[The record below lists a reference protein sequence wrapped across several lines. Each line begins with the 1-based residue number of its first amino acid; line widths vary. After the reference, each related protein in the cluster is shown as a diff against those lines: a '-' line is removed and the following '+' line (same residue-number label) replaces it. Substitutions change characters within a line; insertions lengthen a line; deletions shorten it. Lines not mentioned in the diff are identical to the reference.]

1 MYENQTNKR
10 WRTMNYDRGTYATH
24 DNVKFVVVIYHIP
37 FTLFY

>member
-1 MYENQTNKR
+1 
-10 WRTMNYDRGTYATH
+10 MNYDRGTYATH